1 MRPPY
6 DISPKILQLV
16 SSISIKLGE
25 VNANYLNKATPQLR
39 KQSKIKTILSSLQIE
54 GNTLNEEQVSAIFE
68 NKRVIGPRK
77 DILEVQNAIKVYDSF
92 NQFKSASEKS
102 LLLAHKML
110 MNGLIDNAGSFRNTG
125 VGIVKGSIVTP
136 LAPPSELVP
145 ALMNDLMDYLK
156 NDKELALIK
165 SCVFHYELEF
175 IHPFTDGNGRM
186 GRLWQT
192 LILLEE
198 FPVFEFLPFETL
210 IKSTQINYYKALSMS
225 DKMGK
230 STLFIEYLLDIID
243 KSLEEM
249 LHYTNKVMTSLER
262 LNYFIQEGIKE
273 FTRKDYMLLF
283 KDISTATAS
292 RDLQKG
298 IELKLLKK
306 SGLKNKTRYSV
317 LN

>member
-125 VGIVKGSIVTP
+125 VGIVKGSIVTH

>member
-68 NKRVIGPRK
+68 NKIVIGPRK